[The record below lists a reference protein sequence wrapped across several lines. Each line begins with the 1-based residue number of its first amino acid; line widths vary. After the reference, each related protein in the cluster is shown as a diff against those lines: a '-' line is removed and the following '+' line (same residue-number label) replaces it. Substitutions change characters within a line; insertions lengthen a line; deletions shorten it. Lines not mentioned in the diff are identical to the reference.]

1 MFCLTATCHL
11 LVRHASVRQAS
22 QPPATSSR
30 QQSRTGFLLIAGPT
44 HGQGHAEKKT
54 RHTAHGTRG
63 ANDHTP
69 CAAAHAPDLHVP
81 ISTWPSTWWK
91 QSVRGTWAA
100 NARRQQGRQDGRIE
114 VGVHGTFVT
123 RCHRTRAWALARHS
137 FLDLPGSFQESW
149 TLWEASGKVQEGDV
163 PGPRG
168 ERWQQSS
175 KKAARKHNS
184 AQQCS
189 APRHTADERPIES
202 RKRRRANRGGT
213 CQAIFANA
221 GPAVAARRVS
231 LVNMVHCAQ
240 RGS

>member
-1 MFCLTATCHL
+1 
-11 LVRHASVRQAS
+11 
-22 QPPATSSR
+22 
-30 QQSRTGFLLIAGPT
+30 
-44 HGQGHAEKKT
+44 
-54 RHTAHGTRG
+54 
-63 ANDHTP
+63 
-69 CAAAHAPDLHVP
+69 LHVAVDVVE
-81 ISTWPSTWWK
+81 TVCAWY
-91 QSVRGTWAA
+91 VRSKCSSAA
-100 NARRQQGRQDGRIE
+100 REARRQDRSGCARHACDALAS
-114 VGVHGTFVT
+114 HGTFVT
-123 RCHRTRAWALARHS
+123 RWYRTRAWALARHS

-231 LVNMVHCAQ
+231 LVNIVHCAQ